1 MVTYIP
7 PEYQRI
13 VAAWQK
19 AAMIRNVNPEHHRLD
34 RAGRVLNWIDF
45 ENRQSR
51 HGWKLKMVVSKDTS
65 VEEAVHI
72 DTKEED

>member
-13 VAAWQK
+13 MAAWQK
-19 AAMIRNVNPEHHRLD
+19 AAMIRNVNPDHHRLD
-34 RAGRVLNWIDF
+34 RSGRVMNWTDF

-51 HGWKLKMVVSKDTS
+51 HGWKLKAFRSENMN

-72 DTKEED
+72 DTNEEH